1 MRRQKADLERTNKQT
16 GSSQIGEPEFLAVGK
31 IRKPHGVKGEMEME
45 ILTDFPDRIRPKK
58 ILYFGETH
66 CPKQIISTR
75 WKNTLMLIFLE
86 GVSTLEAAAMARNE
100 IAYVKTDELPSLPKG
115 EYYHHEILGLNV
127 IDAKQQFL
135 GTVKE
140 ILITGANDVYVV
152 QNENLD
158 EILIP
163 ALKSVLENV
172 DLVRGEIIV
181 NLPEGL
187 I

>member
-1 MRRQKADLERTNKQT
+1 MKRQKADFERTNNQT
-16 GSSQIGEPEFLAVGK
+16 GSSQSGEPVFLAVGK
-31 IRKPHGVKGEMEME
+31 IRKPHGVQGEMEME
-45 ILTDFPDRIRPKK
+45 ILTDFPERIKPKK
-58 ILYFGETH
+58 CLYFGETH
-66 CPKQIISTR
+66 SPKQIISTR
-75 WKNTLMLIFLE
+75 WKNSLMLVFLE
-86 GVSTLEAAAMARNE
+86 GVSTLETAGMLRNE
-100 IAYVKTDELPSLPKG
+100 IAFVKADELPSLPKG
-115 EYYHHEILGLNV
+115 EYYHHEILGLRV
-127 IDAKQQFL
+127 IDAEQQFL

-152 QNENLD
+152 QNDNDE

-172 DLVRGEIIV
+172 DLVRGEMIV